1 MAALLTFLRKLFLCC
16 IENGDVDAAK
26 AVYVGMPESSRDEPI
41 TKYLLFKLSIKA
53 DDLEMASDCLR
64 GITIS
69 SERMRLL
76 HACVLHARHEKA
88 PQFMVQAMKR
98 LADAINHDPSSQVH
112 APALFRCTIL
122 MLRDMIDEASKD
134 GGVLSGKDS
143 AKKQQAT
150 QDLSDIFNGGKS
162 RAHYAHRKACN

>member
-1 MAALLTFLRKLFLCC
+1 
-16 IENGDVDAAK
+16 
-26 AVYVGMPESSRDEPI
+26 MPESSRDEPM
-41 TKYLLFKLSIKA
+41 TKYFLFKLSIKA
-53 DDLEMASDCLR
+53 DDLEMATDCLR

-69 SERMRLL
+69 SDKMRLL

-122 MLRDMIDEASKD
+122 MLRDMVDEASKNGD
-134 GGVLSGKDS
+134 RLSATDS
-143 AKKQQAT
+143 AKKRQAT
-150 QDLSDIFNGGKS
+150 QDLADIFNGGKF
-162 RAHYAHRKACN
+162 RVLGVQFTHMEVCN